1 MRCHLAFD
9 KRQIGICAES
19 AGCRWRFRG
28 QQPHIVWLIAR
39 WRLYG
44 VARGHPDL
52 KRRQITASPTTV
64 KNKAEGSGTGAPPA
78 GMDCCQLSAN
88 SFKSAESTTPS
99 ALKSPADQAA
109 TSSSFRQ
116 FRARLFKSVA
126 SAPTVGATDCRSQ
139 ATECHIC
146 TREAGLMTANRA
158 TGDFVLSGHAR
169 LSKHN
174 NLIFCRSC

>member
-1 MRCHLAFD
+1 MSVAFSWPATAHSI
-9 KRQIGICAES
+9 IG
-19 AGCRWRFRG
+19 
-28 QQPHIVWLIAR
+28 R

-44 VARGHPDL
+44 VARGPPDL

-99 ALKSPADQAA
+99 ALKSHADQAA

-126 SAPTVGATDCRSQ
+126 S
-139 ATECHIC
+139 TEP
-146 TREAGLMTANRA
+146 
-158 TGDFVLSGHAR
+158 
-169 LSKHN
+169 SK
-174 NLIFCRSC
+174 FESPGK